1 MVLATS
7 SVEQH
12 HRHARTTALEQL
24 ALTHTVVFVGTWSQK
39 PNSWTGEFGR
49 SRCFRFALEVTID
62 TC

>member
-24 ALTHTVVFVGTWSQK
+24 ALTHTVVFAGDVVSEAQ
-39 PNSWTGEFGR
+39 
-49 SRCFRFALEVTID
+49 
-62 TC
+62 